1 MNFEVRSGSFNYSS
15 KKEILKDISFS
26 LEGPEIIAVL
36 GSNGAGKTTLLKCML
51 GLLPFSKGGAYLDGE
66 NIDSIP
72 QKVFRKKV
80 GYVPQAKKAS
90 FSYSVKD
97 MVVLGRSAELKEWE
111 RPGKKDWEKVDE
123 ALELLNIGYLRNRLC
138 NQISGGEYQLVLI
151 ARALA
156 CEPSL
161 LVLDEPESNLDF
173 KNCSA
178 VLSVISRLYEER
190 GISAI
195 LNTHYPD
202 HALSLSQKSLL
213 IMPDGTAAFGASQ
226 EILREELLQKAFD
239 IPVLIRKIQLLK
251 KEYTCVFP
259 APVA

>member
-1 MNFEVRSGSFNYSS
+1 MRFEVKNGSFKYSA
-15 KKEILKDISFS
+15 KKEVLKDISFS
-26 LEGPEIIAVL
+26 LESPEIVSVL

-51 GLLPFSKGGAYLDGE
+51 GLLPFTKGGAFLDGQ

-72 QKVFRKKV
+72 QKIFRKKV
-80 GYVPQAKKAS
+80 SYVPQAKKAS
-90 FSYSVKD
+90 FSYSVRD
-97 MVVLGRSAELKEWE
+97 MVVLGRSAELKEWQK
-111 RPGKKDWEKVDE
+111 PGKRDWEKVDE
-123 ALELLNIGYLRNRLC
+123 ALELLNISYLRNRLC

-156 CEPSL
+156 CDPSI

-173 KNCSA
+173 KNCSS
-178 VLSVISRLYEER
+178 VLSVIRRLYEDR
-190 GISAI
+190 GISAV

-213 IMPDGTAAFGASQ
+213 IMPDGTAVFGPSE
-226 EILREELLQKAFD
+226 EILKEELLQKAFD

-251 KEYTCVFP
+251 REYTCVFP